1 MFRLVDEDDRFNSKS
16 LIFLYWCQKLFR
28 MLLPRRGL
36 NFFHQRLDRRSNS
49 FCKNNNKVPSSS
61 SSCNNNNNERTKI
74 TTKAYFKNFLSRWQ
88 QYLKR
93 NGAFSFIFWPF
104 HGLFLAIRSFFI
116 AFSRPLLAFS
126 SLFIAFPR
134 PPYGSFH
141 GLFLAFPQSLLGPFR
156 TGLFKMLSFPSML
169 KSVTKFWSIT
179 ITFQK
184 GRVDMWSRGQL
195 GENIGQVCHQ
205 NWYSN
210 WVLSSVTRKKSPNV
224 YKSLPKMISL

>member
-1 MFRLVDEDDRFNSKS
+1 MGLSKVSFGPS
-16 LIFLYWCQKLFR
+16 LASL
-28 MLLPRRGL
+28 
-36 NFFHQRLDRRSNS
+36 
-49 FCKNNNKVPSSS
+49 
-61 SSCNNNNNERTKI
+61 
-74 TTKAYFKNFLSRWQ
+74 
-88 QYLKR
+88 
-93 NGAFSFIFWPF
+93 WPF
-104 HGLFLAIRSFFI
+104 HGLFLAIRSLFI

-134 PPYGSFH
+134 PLYGSFH

-210 WVLSSVTRKKSPNV
+210 WVLSSVTRKNHQMSIKV
-224 YKSLPKMISL
+224 CQKWFHYKNDISWQLYKNWLRMSEIWAN